1 MGQMWCSGVDAER
14 GWRVC
19 SLCVDGWSALQQG
32 ADRRMRPGPV
42 TTCVHTTTVHVQP
55 QSMLEIEGMVDS
67 RLLQPQQKPVMQLPW
82 SLALVAV
89 TLLKVSRH

>member
-1 MGQMWCSGVDAER
+1 MWCSGVDAER

-55 QSMLEIEGMVDS
+55 QSMLEIDKVWLTVDCYNHNKN
-67 RLLQPQQKPVMQLPW
+67 Q
-82 SLALVAV
+82 
-89 TLLKVSRH
+89 